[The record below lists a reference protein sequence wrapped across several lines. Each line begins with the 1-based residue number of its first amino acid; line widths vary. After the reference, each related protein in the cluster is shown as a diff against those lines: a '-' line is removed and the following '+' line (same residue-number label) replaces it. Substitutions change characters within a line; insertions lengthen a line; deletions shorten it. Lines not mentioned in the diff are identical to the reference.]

1 MFGVKMRGGGAQG
14 RPELGAPHRCG
25 DRDGWRKKTS
35 WRRPCESSARG
46 AAVFRLTNPW
56 SWSPLD
62 RVLLVVAIH
71 LEYHRLCLDVLHEA
85 PGDGG
90 CDVLHVIEV
99 ERGSLAAV
107 LQRLSGEGLVVTID
121 KTLNKFISMKIK
133 YS

>member
-1 MFGVKMRGGGAQG
+1 MRGGGAQG
-14 RPELGAPHRCG
+14 RPELRAPHRCG
-25 DRDGWRKKTS
+25 DRNGWRKKTS

-56 SWSPLD
+56 SRSPLD

-90 CDVLHVIEV
+90 GDVLHVIEV
-99 ERGSLAAV
+99 QRGSLAAI
-107 LQRLSGEGLVVTID
+107 LQRFSGEGLVVTID
-121 KTLNKFISMKIK
+121 KTLNKYISMKIK

>member
-1 MFGVKMRGGGAQG
+1 MRGGGAQG
-14 RPELGAPHRCG
+14 SPELGAPHRSG
-25 DRDGWRKKTS
+25 DRNGWRKKTS

-46 AAVFRLTNPW
+46 AAVFRLAN
-56 SWSPLD
+56 SRGRRPLD
-62 RVLLVVAIH
+62 RVLLVMAIH

-90 CDVLHVIEV
+90 GDVLHVIEV
-99 ERGSLAAV
+99 QRGSFAAV
-107 LQRLSGEGLVVTID
+107 LQRFSGEGLVVTID